1 MRELNIRFQEQYK
14 RLDKLCKDMYNSSE
28 GVTAYIKFMELMP
41 PNDKRAVLN
50 WDSSYKQLK
59 RMRWMR
65 NQLAHE
71 ISIDTDFCKPS
82 DIEWIKQFCD
92 SILSGTDPLARAYRM
107 TRPTPNRT
115 QYNYKPT
122 PTRPTTANKVED
134 KERKSFLNK
143 ITSKIKG
150 WFS

>member
-1 MRELNIRFQEQYK
+1 
-14 RLDKLCKDMYNSSE
+14 MYNSSE

-41 PNDKRAVLN
+41 YNDRKAVYN
-50 WDSSYKQLK
+50 WDASYKQLK
-59 RMRWMR
+59 HMRWMR

-82 DIEWIKQFCD
+82 DVEWVKQFCD
-92 SILSGTDPLARAYRM
+92 SILSGTDPLARAYRS
-107 TRPTPNRT
+107 TRPTAPRT
-115 QYNYKPT
+115 AQYNYRPT
-122 PTRPTTANKVED
+122 PSRPTPADKVEE
-134 KERKSFLNK
+134 KPRKSFLNK